1 MKTLKKSSQRDSD
14 VIALQN
20 KLNLARAKVHGNWPA
35 LSPDGVFGT
44 ATENAVKAFQVYSNI
59 CRDGIVGS
67 KTWEKLEE
75 TCTNKHLIEPAL
87 CDIYFNTDSK
97 LFMCRITND
106 PDEDFGEDEL
116 KIDQTDQPN
125 AAAFDYS
132 ILIPTPE
139 MRNFAMTTTNNMV
152 NVIGAETAIFEAK
165 VLSYNEIWHVT
176 RTRGVAFSWQSRW
189 NNFGAKAVRAR
200 DVKPLMNARNF
211 SNTLTKAG
219 FVMVGADILLSGE
232 IKPSH
237 GINAFMLGLSFTGY
251 GAIIAA
257 GWLVI
262 DMGVGGYNY
271 FAHGEWESLSD
282 KIDKKLGKIEMYEGL
297 Y

>member
-1 MKTLKKSSQRDSD
+1 MKTLRKSAQRDPE
-14 VIALQN
+14 VIVLQN

-35 LSPDGVFGT
+35 LSPDGIFGT
-44 ATENAVKAFQVYSNI
+44 STENAVKAFQVYSNI
-59 CRDGIVGS
+59 GRDGIVGS

-75 TCTNKHLIEPAL
+75 TCTNRHLIEPAL
-87 CDIYFNTDSK
+87 SDFDYNTDSK
-97 LFMCRITND
+97 LFMCRISND
-106 PDEDFGEDEL
+106 PEEDLGEDEPMME
-116 KIDQTDQPN
+116 QTDRPDDV
-125 AAAFDYS
+125 AFDYS
-132 ILIPTPE
+132 ILIPSPE
-139 MRNFAMTTTNNMV
+139 MRSFAMTTTNNMV
-152 NVIGAETAIFEAK
+152 NGIGAETAIFEAK
-165 VLSYNEIWHVT
+165 FLSYNEIWHVT

-200 DVKPLMNARNF
+200 DIKPLMNARNL
-211 SNTLTKAG
+211 STTLTKAG

-257 GWLVI
+257 GWVVVDL
-262 DMGVGGYNY
+262 GVGGYNY
-271 FAHGEWESLSD
+271 FAHGEWQSLGD
-282 KIDKKLGKIEMYEGL
+282 IIDKNVGTIEMYEGL